1 MNPPRLD
8 QPEPQRVV
16 ALDVFRGATIL
27 TMILVNNP
35 GSWSHVFAPLRHAEW
50 HGWTPTDLV
59 FPFFLFI
66 VGVAIALSLGRR
78 VEGGVSRSVIVRQ
91 ILRRGLVLFGL
102 GIFLNMFPFV
112 ADFETFQLKSVA
124 TLRIPGVLQRI
135 AICYVVVGLLT
146 LWLRARTL
154 GYVTVACLGG
164 YWALMTLVP
173 LPGGLEPD
181 LSIPDQNLA
190 AVIDRFLLG
199 SHLWSGTRT
208 WDPEGILSTIP
219 ALATTLFGVS
229 VGRLLRS
236 STTRSEQVTHLFV
249 RGSLLVVLG
258 YVFDWFFPINKGIW
272 TSSYAVFT
280 AGQAMCALAL
290 AMWFVDVCGYRRAL
304 RPFIAYGVNPI
315 TVFVMSG
322 VVGRL
327 MTTIRVATESGKS
340 IALKT
345 WIYEACYTSW
355 ITIPKLA
362 SLAFALTWV
371 VGWYCVLSWMLRRNL
386 IVKV

>member
-1 MNPPRLD
+1 MNQPRLE
-8 QPEPQRVV
+8 QSRPERVV

-27 TMILVNNP
+27 AMILVNNP
-35 GSWSHVFAPLRHAEW
+35 GSWSHIYGPLRHAEW

-66 VGVAIALSLGRR
+66 VGVAIALSVGRR
-78 VEGGVSRSVIVRQ
+78 LDDGVRRGTLVRQ

-112 ADFETFQLKSVA
+112 VDFETFQLKSVT

-135 AICYVVVGLLT
+135 AICYIVVALIT

-173 LPGGLEPD
+173 LPGGLAPD
-181 LSIPDQNLA
+181 LSIPEQNLGA
-190 AVIDRFLLG
+190 SIDRFVLG

-236 STTRSEQVTHLFV
+236 SMARGDQVTRLFV
-249 RGSLLVVLG
+249 RGTLLVIVG

-290 AMWFVDVCGYRRAL
+290 CIWFVDVCGYRRAL

-327 MTTIRVATESGKS
+327 LTTIRVTEGSGKS

-345 WIYEACYTSW
+345 WIYEGCYASW

-371 VGWYCVLSWMLRRNL
+371 VGWYFVLSWMLRRNL

>member
-1 MNPPRLD
+1 M
-8 QPEPQRVV
+8 

-27 TMILVNNP
+27 AMILVNNP
-35 GSWSHVFAPLRHAEW
+35 GSWSHIYGPLRHAEW

-66 VGVAIALSLGRR
+66 VGVAIALSVGRR
-78 VEGGVSRSVIVRQ
+78 LDDGVRRGTLVRQ

-112 ADFETFQLKSVA
+112 VDFETFQLKSVT

-135 AICYVVVGLLT
+135 AICYIVVALIT

-173 LPGGLEPD
+173 LPGGIAPD
-181 LSIPDQNLA
+181 LSIPDQNLGA
-190 AVIDRFLLG
+190 SIDRLVLG

-236 STTRSEQVTHLFV
+236 SMARGDQVTRLFV
-249 RGSLLVVLG
+249 RGTLLVIVG

-290 AMWFVDVCGYRRAL
+290 CIWFVDVCGYRRAL

-327 MTTIRVATESGKS
+327 LTTIRVTEGSGKS

-345 WIYEACYTSW
+345 WIYEGCYASW

-371 VGWYCVLSWMLRRNL
+371 VGWYFVLSWMLRRNL